1 MTAIADDRDLMLS
14 VKRGDSGSFD
24 LLHAR
29 HRGSVHRLVSRIVRD
44 SATAEELTQEV
55 FLRVYQARN
64 RYEPSASFS
73 TWLYRIAFNRA
84 LNWLRSQNQRKTT
97 ISYDAQSSTNLRR
110 VLSDP
115 VRDPECLIL
124 NAEVVQR
131 IRDAVNGL
139 PPRQRAAVSLHKFE
153 GLDYAEIARRL
164 NTTVP
169 AVKSLLF
176 RTYLTLQSR
185 LQPQPDG
192 PDTAAR

>member
-1 MTAIADDRDLMLS
+1 MNAIADDRDLMLS
-14 VKRGDSGSFD
+14 VKRGDYESFE

-55 FLRVYQARN
+55 FLRVYQARD
-64 RYEPSASFS
+64 RYQPSASFS

-84 LNWLRSQNQRKTT
+84 LNWLRSQNQQKST
-97 ISYDAQSSTNLRR
+97 ISYDAQSSSGLRR
-110 VLSDP
+110 LLCDP
-115 VRDPECLIL
+115 VRNPECIIL
-124 NAEVVQR
+124 DAEVVQR

-176 RTYLTLQSR
+176 RTYLTLHSR

-192 PDTAAR
+192 PDSPAR